1 MEHQDAPPAA
11 DAQGPD
17 DEFFHQILDAIPA
30 VVAPPKRK
38 RGQWLQ
44 DLVAENAALKDD
56 VRVLQHS
63 NHYYAEMRLEDNRAY
78 HEASEELKEWKE
90 SFEEMRADRDRL
102 QDEVTALQKRLKRA
116 QRALQQSG

>member
-17 DEFFHQILDAIPA
+17 DEFFHQILDAVPP

-44 DLVAENAALKDD
+44 DLVAENAALKEEVQL
-56 VRVLQHS
+56 VRS
-63 NHYYAEMRLEDNRAY
+63 SYDYYAEMRMQDQRVHQHMRQEI
-78 HEASEELKEWKE
+78 HELME
-90 SFEEMRADRDRL
+90 SFTEICADRDRL